1 MNFSIHGDSD
11 KKRLNDSATYVY
23 LLDPS
28 EYKIIPRE
36 GGGTQFEL
44 FVMTD
49 KVIEPSITINVSKDA
64 LSVSINLYP
73 GINTDHRFEPH
84 KVKDFLKNSSILEEF
99 IKDEKIIEAC
109 KLLDKKDIVLNFTV
123 AAGVPPI
130 NGNDGVVEYIFETQ
144 GRNPPKRLA
153 DGRVDYKTV
162 TSFIIVSANDLLVRR
177 TPPTEGRGG
186 KDVHGETLSAT
197 PGNDKTIEAGEG
209 VAVNETNTEYKAKY
223 NGQVICSGN
232 IISVLPVLEIRGDV
246 DMRVGNVLFEG
257 AVHVSGNVLPGF
269 NVTAETIFVDGI
281 VENADLTAKTSICV
295 KTGRK
300 GVGKG
305 TIKSGGDVV
314 IGYCENGDIF
324 SGGLVEIQKY
334 CFNSTVYAERIYT
347 SSKDSLLS
355 GGFLQA
361 FSEIRSAN
369 IGSNGTNEMTVFV
382 GVSPTTEER
391 AKKVQKEID
400 SINESLQKISD
411 IIKKVDTTNAEVLKD
426 PKFRKLLDTV
436 TLFNK
441 RLPLLKKKYDE
452 LMQKAVCADPKIIV
466 ENSIKAGVKVR
477 IGTFQ
482 IMLKNDM
489 SRVEFFLDKEGH
501 DIGFKNI

>member
-1 MNFSIHGDSD
+1 MNFSIYGDSD
-11 KKRLNDSATYVY
+11 KKKLNDAATYTY

-28 EYKIIPRE
+28 EYKIIPKE

-44 FVMTD
+44 FVMAE
-49 KVIEPSITINVSKDA
+49 KVVEPSIVVNVSKDQ

-73 GINTDHRFEPH
+73 GINTERGLDFQTI
-84 KVKDFLKNSSILEEF
+84 KDFLKNSGITEEF
-99 IKDEKIIEAC
+99 IKDEKIREAC
-109 KLLDKKDIVLNFTV
+109 KILSEKFILLNFPV
-123 AAGVPPI
+123 AEGVPPVD
-130 NGNDGVVEYIFETQ
+130 GNDGVVEYIFETH
-144 GRNPPKRLA
+144 GRNAPKRLA
-153 DGRVDYKTV
+153 DGRVDYRSV
-162 TSFIIVSANDLLVRR
+162 TSFIIVDANDVLIRR
-177 TPPTEGRGG
+177 KPPTNGRGG
-186 KDVHGETLSAT
+186 KDVRGEELSAK
-197 PGNDKTIEAGEG
+197 PGNDKTIEDGEG
-209 VAVNETNTEYKAKY
+209 VSVNETLTEYRAKY
-223 NGQVICSGN
+223 NGQVIFSSN
-232 IISVLPVLEIRGDV
+232 IISVLPVLEVHGDV
-246 DMRVGNVLFEG
+246 DMRVGNVLFDG

-324 SGGLVEIQKY
+324 SGGTVEIQKY

-347 SSKDSLLS
+347 TSKDSLLS

-361 FSEIRSAN
+361 FSEIRTAN

-391 AKKVQKEID
+391 AKKVQIEID

-411 IIKKVDTTNAEVLKD
+411 IIKKVDTTSAEVLKD

-436 TLFNK
+436 TLFNR

-452 LMQKAVCADPKIIV
+452 LMLKAVCQNPKIIV
-466 ENSIKAGVKVR
+466 ENSIKAGVKVK
-477 IGTFQ
+477 IGEFQ

-489 SRVEFFLDKEGH
+489 SRVEFFLDKEGN